1 MMAEVTVEYWKAQV
15 LELEKAL
22 RWEKAQVL
30 VLQTELEKMKV
41 PRSEKASVKEMEL
54 G

>member
-1 MMAEVTVEYWKAQV
+1 MVQATIGYWKAKV

-22 RWEKAQVL
+22 RFEKAQV
-30 VLQTELEKMKV
+30 EMLESQLAKMKV
-41 PRSEKASVKEMEL
+41 PRSEKESVREMEL

>member
-1 MMAEVTVEYWKAQV
+1 MVEVTSQYWKAKV

-30 VLQTELEKMKV
+30 MLESQLAKMKV
-41 PRSEKASVKEMEL
+41 PRSEKESVKEMEL

>member
-1 MMAEVTVEYWKAQV
+1 MVEVTVEYWKAQV

-30 VLQTELEKMKV
+30 MLQTELEKMKV
-41 PRSEKASVKEMEL
+41 PRLEKASVKEMEL

>member
-1 MMAEVTVEYWKAQV
+1 MVETTVECWKAQIR
-15 LELEKAL
+15 ELEKAL

-30 VLQTELEKMKV
+30 MLQTQLEKIKV
-41 PRSEKASVKEMEL
+41 PRSEKPSVKEMEL